1 MTSWDRLTWKEI
13 NEVCKTKES
22 IAILPVGSV
31 EQHGPHLPL
40 GTDYLIA
47 DMLSS
52 EAVERLEKEGI
63 NALKLPPLP
72 YGLSSMWAA
81 YPGTVTL
88 RTETYI
94 SLLKDVI
101 LSIISSDCT
110 NILIVNGHAGNSDA
124 LRIAARDAVEAA
136 GKGTVSIASVWEIC
150 GDLIDDLF
158 ETPFFHADEV
168 ETSLAMALGLRIAE
182 SPSRGCEPHRKYSD
196 RWHSLK
202 LRVRPKAYVYRPESI
217 DTHGDGHFGRPDLAT
232 RDKGERLK
240 ECIIEG
246 IKGLALD
253 LIKGRF

>member
-1 MTSWDRLTWKEI
+1 MTSWERLTWKEI
-13 NEVCKTKES
+13 KEACGSKES

-47 DMLSS
+47 DILSS
-52 EAVERLEKEGI
+52 EALKKLKEEGI

-94 SLLKDVI
+94 SLVKDVI
-101 LSIISSDCT
+101 LSIISSGCT

-124 LRIAARDAVEAA
+124 LKVAARDAVEAA
-136 GKGTVSIASVWEIC
+136 GKGAVAVTSVWEIC

-168 ETSLAMALGLRIAE
+168 ETSLAMALGLRITTTPQE
-182 SPSRGCEPHRKYSD
+182 GVEPHRKYSEK
-196 RWHSLK
+196 WHSLK
-202 LRVRPKAYVYRPESI
+202 LRVRPKAYVYRPESAGM
-217 DTHGDGHFGRPDLAT
+217 HGEGHFGRPDLAT
-232 RDKGERLK
+232 KNKGEKLK

-253 LIKGRF
+253 LIEGRF